1 MKVDK
6 TKWEKK
12 TLGEICSIKRGA
24 SPRPIKKFI
33 TDAQEGVNWIKIGDT
48 GESKYISSCKERIIP
63 EGVSKSRFVRKGD
76 LLLSNSM
83 SFGHPYILNVDG
95 CIHDGWLVLE
105 KPTSFDT
112 NFMYYLLSSDKT
124 YKEFS
129 KRAKGAVVNNLN
141 IELVSSVLVSYPP
154 LSEQSAIASELD
166 NLQTVIDGYKA
177 QLADLDALAQSV
189 FLEMFGDPVGN
200 PKGWECY
207 RLDSIC
213 KTTAGGTPS
222 KSKTENYSNGTINWL
237 RSGEVNKHYIIS
249 TELKISNIGLNNSSA
264 KVLPPNT
271 VVVAMYGATAG
282 QVGIL
287 KIESSTNQ
295 AVCGILPS
303 SSISH
308 EYLYFTILL
317 LNTEIVKQAEGVAQP
332 NISQGIIKALNI
344 PLPPLPLQNQFASRV
359 EAIEKQKEQIR
370 QQLKDAETLMAERM
384 QYYFG

>member
-1 MKVDK
+1 MG
-6 TKWEKK
+6 TANQYLCESG
-12 TLGEICSIKRGA
+12 TTI
-24 SPRPIKKFI
+24 
-33 TDAQEGVNWIKIGDT
+33 IG
-48 GESKYISSCKERIIP
+48 
-63 EGVSKSRFVRKGD
+63 RKGTI
-76 LLLSNSM
+76 NSPIFVNQRFWNIDTA
-83 SFGHPYILNVDG
+83 FGLHPKEKLVAKFLFYYCKNFDFTTIQSGAAIPSLTRKDILKQTFT
-95 CIHDGWLVLE
+95 L
-105 KPTSFDT
+105 
-112 NFMYYLLSSDKT
+112 
-124 YKEFS
+124 
-129 KRAKGAVVNNLN
+129 
-141 IELVSSVLVSYPP
+141 PP
-154 LSEQSAIASELD
+154 LPVQTAIASELD
-166 NLQTVIDGYKA
+166 SLQTVIDGYKA

-344 PLPPLPLQNQFASRV
+344 PLPPLPLQTQFASRV
-359 EAIEKQKEQIR
+359 ESIERQKEQIR

>member
-1 MKVDK
+1 
-6 TKWEKK
+6 
-12 TLGEICSIKRGA
+12 
-24 SPRPIKKFI
+24 
-33 TDAQEGVNWIKIGDT
+33 
-48 GESKYISSCKERIIP
+48 
-63 EGVSKSRFVRKGD
+63 
-76 LLLSNSM
+76 M

-189 FLEMFGDPVGN
+189 FLEMFGDPVAN
-200 PKGWECY
+200 DKGWETN
-207 RLDSIC
+207 LLSEKC
-213 KTTAGGTPS
+213 KIFGRIGFRGYTKNDFVDTSKDGCITLSPS
-222 KSKTENYSNGTINWL
+222 NIDGLSVTYEKCSYITWHKYDESPEIQIFNGDILVVKTGSSYGKCALVRNLPHPATINPQFVVL
-237 RSGEVNKHYIIS
+237 KQVKCNNVFLVFQLATKH
-249 TELKISNIGLNNSSA
+249 A
-264 KVLPPNT
+264 KNQYDSFVG
-271 VVVAMYGATAG
+271 GAAIPTF
-282 QVGIL
+282 
-287 KIESSTNQ
+287 SQ
-295 AVCGILPS
+295 ANMRKMTFP
-303 SSISH
+303 
-308 EYLYFTILL
+308 F
-317 LNTEIVKQAEGVAQP
+317 
-332 NISQGIIKALNI
+332 
-344 PLPPLPLQNQFASRV
+344 PPLPLQTQFASRV

>member
-112 NFMYYLLSSDKT
+112 NFMYYLLSSDKM

-154 LSEQSAIASELD
+154 LSVQTAIASELD

-200 PKGWECY
+200 PKGWE
-207 RLDSIC
+207 
-213 KTTAGGTPS
+213 KTTIS
-222 KSKTENYSNGTINWL
+222 KAGTIIGGSTPKTNDPLNWND
-237 RSGEVNKHYIIS
+237 GIHNWV
-249 TELKISNIGLNNSSA
+249 TPAELKGERY
-264 KVLPPNT
+264 
-271 VVVAMYGATAG
+271 YGATVKKLTDYALKSSKLTLLP
-282 QVGIL
+282 VGTVL
-287 KIESSTNQ
+287 LSSRAPIGKVAITTEPMFCNQ
-295 AVCGILPS
+295 GFKNIVCGKRLNN
-303 SSISH
+303 
-308 EYLYFTILL
+308 EYLYQYLL
-317 LNTEIVKQAEGVAQP
+317 FNKNELNRRGNGVTFKEISKRIVEDFP
-332 NISQGIIKALNI
+332 LI
-344 PLPPLPLQNQFASRV
+344 LPPLPLQTQFASRV
-359 EAIEKQKEQIR
+359 EAIERQKEQIR